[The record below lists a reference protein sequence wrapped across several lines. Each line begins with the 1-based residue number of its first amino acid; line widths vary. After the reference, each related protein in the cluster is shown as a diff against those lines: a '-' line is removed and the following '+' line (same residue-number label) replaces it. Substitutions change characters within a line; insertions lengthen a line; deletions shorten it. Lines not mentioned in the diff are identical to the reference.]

1 MNNHFQ
7 HPLDSI
13 YHDKSILLLEAMI
26 PYVEPSMK
34 LPLALLVKM
43 QEIRTLMQ
51 VFCNPSQLDA
61 CGLNRNCERPEEF
74 ISVLCQAMG
83 IDGSGQFSTMQTMMN
98 TMQMMNAM
106 PAEAN
111 SFAMQEPSASKPDTA
126 VPPLQPEASPVST
139 RDDMINAIRQVLSEQ
154 EGDYYESESTP

>member
-13 YHDKSILLLEAMI
+13 YHNNSILLLEAMI

-51 VFCNPSQLDA
+51 VLGNPSQLDA

-83 IDGSGQFSTMQTMMN
+83 FDWNGQVSTMQTMMN
-98 TMQMMNAM
+98 TMQMMNSM
-106 PAEAN
+106 STEADN
-111 SFAMQEPSASKPDTA
+111 FSVQNPSASNTDTE
-126 VPPLQPEASPVST
+126 VPPFQTEASPVST

-154 EGDYYESESTP
+154 EGDYYEPESTP